1 MRSLPSLHAFRL
13 YLRARRL
20 WAQGEPIPVDLAFDL
35 AALGYDV
42 PALEARYLG

>member
-1 MRSLPSLHAFRL
+1 MHPAA
-13 YLRARRL
+13 YLRARLVWSR
-20 WAQGEPIPVDLAFDL
+20 GEPLPVDLAFQL

>member
-1 MRSLPSLHAFRL
+1 MHPAA
-13 YLRARRL
+13 YLRARL
-20 WAQGEPIPVDLAFDL
+20 IWSWGSPIPVDLAFDL